1 MKLPF
6 TAAFGAEDMAHALSP
21 ASNFPAVGGTF
32 TRGEKPSLVRALTDV
47 VRSDLQAE
55 GVA

>member
-21 ASNFPAVGGTF
+21 ASNFPAVGGIF
-32 TRGEKPSLVRALTDV
+32 TRGEKPSLVQALTDA
-47 VRSDLQAE
+47 VRLSRQTE
-55 GVA
+55 EVA